1 MTGAA
6 AMMRTSLR
14 IHLRSRLALPML
26 LAVLAADIALPLAIR
41 GDGTLEGLIRLHLT
55 YTLGLASF
63 LLGLF
68 SLWAGCGGI
77 SREAETRT
85 LHLLVTKPVPR
96 LSIWLGKWFA
106 LLVLDAALLSVA
118 LAASAAT
125 LAWRI
130 HSPAFTDAD
139 RAVTLP
145 IALASLTG
153 LYPDQPDV
161 SATVEADLER
171 LHATGRLPDLPET
184 TIRAQL
190 RHAALVRA
198 NTIHPG
204 AEHLWT
210 FTPPPHI
217 PRDAPAWMQFH
228 CDTSAFGVAE
238 TAIYCYPG
246 SLEAALAGALDISPA
261 WQPTPIVTGMPALLP
276 TPQRLDTFAD
286 PRSGIFSLTVKNAD
300 PAQATLFFDPDDG
313 VLLRVRTGTFAG
325 NYLRAGL
332 LLYGR
337 LALLAAVG
345 LALGTFFS
353 TPVAA
358 FASVVLLLLLQ
369 LSGFIGG
376 AAQADRAVFVANVA
390 PFGAHVHSPGDAEH
404 SVAAEAAPSPTP
416 LARAAATALYWL
428 YRGTWACIRPL
439 MDDDAIDRLA
449 TATAIPAREV
459 AASLLRRLLLLPL
472 LLGLLSAA
480 VLRTREWALPAE
492 S

>member
-1 MTGAA
+1 MTGVL
-6 AMMRTSLR
+6 AMMRASLR

-77 SREAETRT
+77 SREAESRT
-85 LHLLVTKPVPR
+85 LQLLVTKPVPR
-96 LSIWLGKWFA
+96 LSIWLGKWLA
-106 LLVLDAALLSVA
+106 LLVLDAVLLAIA

-125 LAWRI
+125 LHYRI
-130 HSPAFTDAD
+130 RSPAFTDAD
-139 RAVTLP
+139 RDATLP
-145 IALASLTG
+145 IALSSHTSLH
-153 LYPDQPDV
+153 PDLPDV
-161 SATVEADLER
+161 SAVVEDDFEHLRA
-171 LHATGRLPDLPET
+171 ANRLPDLPEK

-198 NTIHPG
+198 NTVHPG

-217 PRDAPAWMQFH
+217 PHDAPTWMQFH
-228 CDTSAFGVAE
+228 CDSSAFGGSE
-238 TAIYCYPG
+238 TAIYCCPG
-246 SLEAALAGALDISPA
+246 SLVAAIARSLDVSPT
-261 WQPTPIVTGMPALLP
+261 WQPTPIVTGIPARLP
-276 TPQRLDTFAD
+276 TPTRLDSFIN
-286 PRSGIFSLTVKNAD
+286 PNSGIHSLSIQNAD

-313 VLLRVRTGTFAG
+313 VVLRVRTGSFAG

-390 PFGAHVHSPGDAEH
+390 PFGAHVHGHDAE
-404 SVAAEAAPSPTP
+404 AEAAPPTP

-439 MDDDAIDRLA
+439 MDDSAIDRLA
-449 TATAIPAREV
+449 TATAIPPREV
-459 AASLLRRLLLLPL
+459 AASLLRRVLLLPL

>member
-1 MTGAA
+1 MTGVL
-6 AMMRTSLR
+6 AMMRASLR

-26 LAVLAADIALPLAIR
+26 LAVLAADVALPLAIR

-85 LHLLVTKPVPR
+85 LQLLVTKPVPR
-96 LSIWLGKWFA
+96 LSIWLGKWLA
-106 LLVLDAALLSVA
+106 LLVLDAVLLAVA

-125 LAWRI
+125 LHCRI

-139 RAVTLP
+139 RAATLP
-145 IALASLTG
+145 IALSSLTS
-153 LYPDQPDV
+153 LHPDLPDV
-161 SATVEADLER
+161 SATVEADLGR
-171 LHATGRLPDLPET
+171 LRAEGRLPDLPEK

-228 CDTSAFGVAE
+228 CDTSAFGVSE

-246 SLEAALAGALDISPA
+246 SLVAAIARSLDISPT
-261 WQPTPIVTGMPALLP
+261 WQPTPIVTGIPALHP
-276 TPQRLDTFAD
+276 TPEQLDAFAD

-300 PAQATLFFDPDDG
+300 PAHATLFFDPDDG
-313 VLLRVRTGTFAG
+313 VVLRVRTGTFAG
-325 NYLRAGL
+325 NYLRAAL

-390 PFGAHVHSPGDAEH
+390 PFGAHVHADDAET
-404 SVAAEAAPSPTP
+404 EAAPPPP

-449 TATAIPAREV
+449 TATAIPSRDV
-459 AASLLRRLLLLPL
+459 ASSLLRRVLLLPL

-480 VLRTREWALPAE
+480 VLRSREWALPAE